1 MKKIILFIAI
11 SFMVITA
18 TKAQVAREQDYRYH
32 SLAECQG
39 DTLEF
44 LLRNFYPSRHFWGKS
59 VADVIEILD
68 REMPVKQIAYHTCEE
83 PHDSVFQSIE
93 LIFDDRK
100 QYVFLNQLHFWAA
113 GFEHEGENHLTRDV
127 EALLGFGPD
136 EIVALTPE
144 LRERLK
150 HLIFVYRGMMGTNL
164 SAIKVRWPQ

>member
-1 MKKIILFIAI
+1 M
-11 SFMVITA
+11 
-18 TKAQVAREQDYRYH
+18 
-32 SLAECQG
+32 
-39 DTLEF
+39 
-44 LLRNFYPSRHFWGKS
+44 GKS

-68 REMPVKQIAYHTCEE
+68 REMPVKQIAYHACEE

-93 LIFDDRK
+93 LILDDRK

-113 GFEHEGENHLTRDV
+113 GFEHEGEYHLTRDV
-127 EALLGFGPD
+127 ESLLGFGPD

>member
-1 MKKIILFIAI
+1 MKRIILFIAI

-44 LLRNFYPSRHFWGKS
+44 LLRNFEPQRHFWGKS

-127 EALLGFGPD
+127 ESLLGFGPM
-136 EIVALTPE
+136 EIVALTPD

-150 HLIFVYRGMMGTNL
+150 RLVVVHDTRGANFT
-164 SAIKVRWPQ
+164 AVRFSLPQ